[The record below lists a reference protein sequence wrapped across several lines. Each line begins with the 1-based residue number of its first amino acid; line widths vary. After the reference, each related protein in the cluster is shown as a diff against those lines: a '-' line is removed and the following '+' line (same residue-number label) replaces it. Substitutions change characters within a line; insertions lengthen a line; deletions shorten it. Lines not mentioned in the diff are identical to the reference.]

1 MLSHPS
7 SPSAFVRPVG
17 MICIVVALALA
28 GCRREGPQ
36 TYGWQATSYQS
47 IKDTP
52 EPVAMSGSW
61 APVVKQAPK
70 VVRKPVA
77 KKVASTPA
85 KTALA
90 PEKPATPEP
99 PRKTTNLDTPRTPV
113 APRVPSGELDCGSD
127 AACVSQLKML
137 IDDPKR
143 GWINQPPTTG
153 EYVQGIRLFAYRA
166 LKAKLICGELKSALA
181 EIETA
186 SNALDNPGPGVT
198 AAQVARARSLG
209 AQVKV
214 ELQAEQ
220 ARRCTS

>member
-1 MLSHPS
+1 
-7 SPSAFVRPVG
+7 
-17 MICIVVALALA
+17 MICIAVALALA

-77 KKVASTPA
+77 RKPAPTPA

-90 PEKPATPEP
+90 PERPVTPEP
-99 PRKTTNLDTPRTPV
+99 PRKSTNLDTPRAPV
-113 APRVPSGELDCGSD
+113 APRAPVGELDCGSD
-127 AACVSQLKML
+127 TACVSQLKTL
-137 IDDPKR
+137 IDDPQR
-143 GWINQPPTTG
+143 SWIAKSPTPA

-166 LKAKLICGELKSALA
+166 LKNKLICGELKSALA
-181 EIETA
+181 EIESA
-186 SNALDNPGPGVT
+186 SNALDTPVPGVT
-198 AAQVARARSLG
+198 QAQIARARSLG
-209 AQVKV
+209 AQVKT
-214 ELQAEQ
+214 ELQVEQ
-220 ARRCTS
+220 SRRCTS